1 MVTSREHPAHFML
14 RAAIAHCAELT
25 RGHLLVKHKM
35 RPVTDYYQRPA
46 IKKESSAVLQ
56 VCIDRSSVCDR
67 VLFMTSLQYALSEV
81 RRTEDSTVSFEM
93 RLRMVE
99 GGYISESSGWL
110 SLTPAGVA
118 ELAKA
123 DAAKAKRSAA
133 SKARSA
139 GLRSQGLR
147 KTADGWA

>member
-1 MVTSREHPAHFML
+1 
-14 RAAIAHCAELT
+14 
-25 RGHLLVKHKM
+25 
-35 RPVTDYYQRPA
+35 
-46 IKKESSAVLQ
+46 
-56 VCIDRSSVCDR
+56 
-67 VLFMTSLQYALSEV
+67 MTSLQYALSEV
-81 RRTEDSTVSFEM
+81 RRTEDSTASFEM

-99 GGYISESSGWL
+99 GGYISESAGWL

>member
-1 MVTSREHPAHFML
+1 M
-14 RAAIAHCAELT
+14 
-25 RGHLLVKHKM
+25 
-35 RPVTDYYQRPA
+35 D
-46 IKKESSAVLQ
+46 
-56 VCIDRSSVCDR
+56 
-67 VLFMTSLQYALSEV
+67 SLQYALSEV
-81 RRTEDSTVSFEM
+81 KRTEKSTAYFDM
-93 RLRMVE
+93 RLRMID
-99 GGYISESSGWL
+99 GGYISDSAGWL